1 MTQTIANLTA
11 SGTTVLS
18 TELNS
23 LANNAL
29 VVSSVGGS
37 SGIFDNTIGDSGVS
51 NGYLLGDVEGHFAAF
66 GTAPTAFTCLSL
78 WFLQTIDGT
87 NYEDGSSSL
96 TPARAPDV
104 VIPFQNSTNAQRCIL
119 HNVPLP
125 AGKFYVL
132 AQNAGSGQAMASSGS
147 TVKIRPYTPQGQA
160 T

>member
-1 MTQTIANLTA
+1 MTQTIENLTA
-11 SGTTVLS
+11 APTTVLS

-23 LANNAL
+23 LANNTL

-37 SGIFDNTIGDSGVS
+37 SGIFDNTIGNSGVS
-51 NGYLLGDVEGHFAAF
+51 NGYLLGDVQMVCSF
-66 GTAPTAFTCLSL
+66 GTTPTANTALL
-78 WFLQTIDGT
+78 IWFLQTIDGT
-87 NYEDGSSSL
+87 NYESGSASI

-104 VIPFQNSTNAQRCIL
+104 VLPFIGQTASQIVTL

-132 AQNAGSGQAMASSGS
+132 AQNSGSGQSLASSGN